1 MWGWG
6 NKGKVLPVSMEASP
20 NWLYMARY
28 GCFTELSAIRTLNC
42 IFIYHITPKSP
53 PPPLYFQT
61 KRSFSKLSG
70 LIAYKGPG
78 HP

>member
-1 MWGWG
+1 MGVGEQRQSPPSEYGSLSKLALHGQIWLFHRTECHSDSELRFYLPY
-6 NKGKVLPVSMEASP
+6 NPKV
-20 NWLYMARY
+20 
-28 GCFTELSAIRTLNC
+28 T
-42 IFIYHITPKSP
+42 